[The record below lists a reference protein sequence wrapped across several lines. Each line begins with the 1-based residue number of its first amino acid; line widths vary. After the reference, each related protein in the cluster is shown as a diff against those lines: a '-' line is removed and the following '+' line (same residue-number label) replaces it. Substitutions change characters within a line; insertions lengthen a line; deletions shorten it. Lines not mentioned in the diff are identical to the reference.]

1 MMMHGLIGDRFL
13 KRFADILKTEKKAKQ
28 SEPEEE
34 KPENKAG
41 KEPQILGSQETKNQG
56 PSPVPSSEV
65 DKKCQKP

>member
-1 MMMHGLIGDRFL
+1 MMHGLIGDRFL

-41 KEPQILGSQETKNQG
+41 KGPQVLSSQETKNQD
-56 PSPVPSSEV
+56 PSAMPSSEV
-65 DKKCQKP
+65 DKKSQKP